1 MAKSESTPETSA
13 PKLETVQ
20 IRHVP
25 KFRAFLIAGA
35 VFGLVFGLGVFQF
48 VGNTDSPDWGSVM
61 AFIALAGAAIGGL
74 IGLAWALLLERKF
87 AKQAKVTQAAKLEG

>member
-1 MAKSESTPETSA
+1 MANVEKSAGETA

-25 KFRAFLIAGA
+25 KFGAFMIAGA
-35 VFGLVFGLGVFQF
+35 VFGAVFGLGVFEF
-48 VGNTDSPDWGSVM
+48 VGNTQAEGWGAVM
-61 AFIALAGAAIGGL
+61 ALLALGGAAIGGL

-87 AKQAKVTQAAKLEG
+87 AKRAKVTQAAKLEG